1 MQKSLVIS
9 GVQGSLKPISCCI
22 ESEEQIPVRVE
33 EWQNLL
39 TSLQRKCNVFSLTDP
54 ADVNEL
60 EISYRPTTELSLFLS
75 AGLAVIHAFCCY
87 SENLFDCE
95 RFHVRCL

>member
-1 MQKSLVIS
+1 M
-9 GVQGSLKPISCCI
+9 
-22 ESEEQIPVRVE
+22 RVE
-33 EWQNLL
+33 ELQNLL

-75 AGLAVIHAFCCY
+75 AGLEEIHAFCCY
-87 SENLFDCE
+87 SENLLDCE
-95 RFHVRCL
+95 RFHVFVIGKDNQPRKLSVSKLSGLSRDVPAGPP

>member
-1 MQKSLVIS
+1 M
-9 GVQGSLKPISCCI
+9 
-22 ESEEQIPVRVE
+22 RVE

-39 TSLQRKCNVFSLTDP
+39 TSSQRKCNVFSLTDL

-75 AGLAVIHAFCCY
+75 AGSVIQKTCWI
-87 SENLFDCE
+87 
-95 RFHVRCL
+95 VRGFM

>member
-1 MQKSLVIS
+1 M
-9 GVQGSLKPISCCI
+9 
-22 ESEEQIPVRVE
+22 RVE

-39 TSLQRKCNVFSLTDP
+39 TSLQRKCNVFSLTDL

-75 AGLAVIHAFCCY
+75 AGLAVIRAFCCY
-87 SENLFDCE
+87 SENLLDCE
-95 RFHVRCL
+95 RFH

>member
-1 MQKSLVIS
+1 MIYS

-22 ESEEQIPVRVE
+22 ESEEQTPVRVG

-75 AGLAVIHAFCCY
+75 AGLAVIHAFAVIQKTCWI
-87 SENLFDCE
+87 
-95 RFHVRCL
+95 VRGFM

>member
-1 MQKSLVIS
+1 MIYS

-22 ESEEQIPVRVE
+22 ESEEQTPVRVG

-39 TSLQRKCNVFSLTDP
+39 TSLQRKCNVFSLTDL

-75 AGLAVIHAFCCY
+75 AGLEEIHAFCCY
-87 SENLFDCE
+87 SENLLDCE
-95 RFHVRCL
+95 RFH

>member
-1 MQKSLVIS
+1 MIYS

-39 TSLQRKCNVFSLTDP
+39 TSLQRKCNVFSLTDL

-87 SENLFDCE
+87 SENLLDGE
-95 RFHVRCL
+95 RFHVRCS